1 MAFVLYSLMLFGN
14 VSKTQKALKS
24 GGASDSMIDD
34 LINASLRNLREQ
46 GVTAPT
52 RIPWH
57 SK

>member
-1 MAFVLYSLMLFGN
+1 MLFGN

-52 RIPWH
+52 RISWH

>member
-1 MAFVLYSLMLFGN
+1 MLFGN

-46 GVTAPT
+46 GVQHLQEYLG
-52 RIPWH
+52 IQN
-57 SK
+57 KY

>member
-1 MAFVLYSLMLFGN
+1 MLFGN
-14 VSKTQKALKS
+14 VSKTQKASKS

-52 RIPWH
+52 RISWH